1 MGLMLSEP
9 KWEMFSLLAL
19 DTQWSLFTQLSSH
32 QTEADTAG
40 AQRGFAGRMGGWVA
54 GEWRAG
60 EQTVGLSAERGL
72 GGAIDWMPPLQNS
85 RAEIPTPKV
94 MV

>member
-40 AQRGFAGRMGGWVA
+40 AQRGFAGRMGVGWQV
-54 GEWRAG
+54 
-60 EQTVGLSAERGL
+60 S
-72 GGAIDWMPPLQNS
+72 GGRVS
-85 RAEIPTPKV
+85 RQLD
-94 MV
+94 

>member
-40 AQRGFAGRMGGWVA
+40 AQRVFAGRMGGWVV
-54 GEWRAG
+54 GEWWAG
-60 EQTVGLSAERGL
+60 EQTVGLRGQRE
-72 GGAIDWMPPLQNS
+72 GWMVL
-85 RAEIPTPKV
+85 
-94 MV
+94 